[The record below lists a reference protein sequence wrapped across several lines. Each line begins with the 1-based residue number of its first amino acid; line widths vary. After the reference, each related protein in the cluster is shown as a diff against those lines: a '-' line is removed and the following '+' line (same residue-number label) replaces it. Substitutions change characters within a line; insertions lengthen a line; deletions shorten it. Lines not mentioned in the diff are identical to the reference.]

1 MSDADRVVDLQLD
14 IGAAFMDARVRRCGA
29 EALLEGWIR
38 SGYNAS
44 SGLCAG
50 CGSQIHPA
58 RLHAVPTAS
67 RCTLCQDKHDRQEAR
82 TCRRSR

>member
-1 MSDADRVVDLQLD
+1 MPSETDRYVDMQLD

-29 EALLEGWIR
+29 EAQLVGWIR

-50 CGSQIHPA
+50 CGAPIHPA
-58 RLHAVPTAS
+58 RLQAVPTTE
-67 RCTLCQDKHDRQEAR
+67 RCTRCQDTHDRQGA
-82 TCRRSR
+82 TPCRR